1 MFNIISQRG
10 VATASVI
17 ILTLSVV
24 LASCSQVREA
34 AYRGV
39 TSAVSEKVEQEAY
52 RGVSSM
58 LAGYSAPML
67 YQLAYTQAFLVGGY
81 GIGMEDFEEGQGAVW
96 RIEAGDE
103 SNIVSY
109 TTERALL
116 KKDDTSSWW
125 YLRYQPE
132 DDDALEY
139 EIKMNRSMEPLE
151 MYMKNPETG
160 EVDHHVFDMYDEETR
175 DHRELEEDGFRTAYY
190 NLDDWEEFKDGN
202 ETIRVGSRNIQTTRL
217 LHQGTEEGGDTD
229 TEVRWWVTEDV
240 PGHLVKYEMRDKKDG
255 GRALG
260 EMTNLRDGYSP
271 KFASF

>member
-1 MFNIISQRG
+1 MLHIISHRG
-10 VATASVI
+10 VAAVFAAVLISSL
-17 ILTLSVV
+17 ILV
-24 LASCSQVREA
+24 SCSQVREA

-81 GIGMEDFEEGQGAVW
+81 GVGMEDFEEGQGAVW

-103 SNIVSY
+103 NSSVSY

-125 YLRYQPE
+125 YLMYQPDEE
-132 DDDALEY
+132 DAIEY

-151 MYMKNPETG
+151 MYMKNPESG
-160 EVDHHVFDMYDEETR
+160 EVDHHLFDMYDEETQ
-175 DHRELEEDGFRTAYY
+175 DYRELEEDGFRTAYY
-190 NLDDWEEFKDGN
+190 NLDDWEEFKDGT
-202 ETIRVGSRNIQTTRL
+202 EMIRVGSRNIQTTRL
-217 LHQGTEEGGDTD
+217 LHQGTEEGGDKD

-255 GRALG
+255 GHALG
-260 EMTNLRDGYSP
+260 EMTDLRDGYTP